1 MELTETA
8 KELFKATAKALKGHA
23 RRLFIAR
30 TVKELGEGGKEKARR
45 ELGWSWV
52 TIQKGLCELESGIA
66 CVDAYSLRGRKRAEE
81 HLPNLLADI
90 CAIVDGE
97 SQIDPSFQS
106 SQLYTRLTAAEVR
119 RQLIACKA
127 YRHEELP
134 SVEVIRQR
142 LNSLGYRLRAV
153 SKSKPKKRLPKLTP
167 SSPKSER

>member
-1 MELTETA
+1 MELTETT
-8 KELFKATAKALKGHA
+8 KELFKMTAKALKGHA

-30 TVKELGEGGKEKARR
+30 TVKELGEGGQEKARR

-52 TIQKGLCELESGIA
+52 TIHKGLCELASGIA
-66 CVDAYSLRGRKRAEE
+66 CVDAYSMRGRKRAEE

-90 CAIVDGE
+90 RAIADGE
-97 SQIDPSFQS
+97 SQTDPSFKS

-119 RQLIACKA
+119 RQLIGTKE
-127 YRHEELP
+127 YSHEALP

-153 SKSKPKKRLPKLTP
+153 SKSKPKKRSPKPMP